1 MNESPARVRQPIDL
15 DEFERRLRS
24 AANPAHADQ
33 DPLAELARLV
43 GQGNAAAVPQE
54 QPQLQNSLPSH
65 QALPEPQDYA
75 APHIHRPDPSFDPR
89 LRDQAPMAERT
100 YSSAPEAQGHESQV
114 PVDMGQIEA
123 QMRDFRRNYEPM
135 ANTAPRQEPSF
146 DGQHSVNA
154 DPRNADARS
163 YADPRIDSS
172 AYAPEPAYLDDVEVE
187 PKPRR
192 TLWLASAGLV
202 VVMGAIGL
210 GFVYKGGAKLGGEAP
225 TILAAAG
232 PTKVQPPNP
241 TNSDTTNASSTILDK
256 GQADRVTAS
265 KIVTREEQP
274 VDLAAQRPIPRDVTA
289 AASPIPAVP
298 AVQKSE
304 ISTPVPPAS
313 QAAAPA
319 VVPPAIVTPQPSN
332 NGFPEP
338 RRVKTVSVRPDGTV
352 IPNDPPTAAPLAI
365 QSKPPAV
372 AASTPAVKPVAPA
385 PKPVTPAASAPKPVV
400 TAANS
405 ASANKD
411 PASKTTARATSNA
424 SVNNDLAALLE
435 EDVEEAP
442 RAAAPARPAVS
453 APKPITP
460 VAGGDSGYAAQLAST
475 SSEEEA
481 KDMIGKLQKRF
492 PSQLSGYKPTVV
504 KATVND
510 RQVYRIRIVG
520 LTKAQ
525 ADTVCGS
532 VKSGGGACI
541 PAKN

>member
-24 AANPAHADQ
+24 AANPSHADQ

-43 GQGNAAAVPQE
+43 GQGNPAAAHQE

-75 APHIHRPDPSFDPR
+75 APHIHRPDPSFNPR
-89 LRDQAPMAERT
+89 LRDPAPLAERT

-352 IPNDPPTAAPLAI
+352 IPNDPPAAAPLAI
-365 QSKPPAV
+365 QPKPPAA

-405 ASANKD
+405 ATANKD
-411 PASKTTARATSNA
+411 NASKTTARATTNA
-424 SVNNDLAALLE
+424 NANNDLAALLE
-435 EDVEEAP
+435 EDVEDSP
-442 RAAAPARPAVS
+442 RAAAPARPATS

-460 VAGGDSGYAAQLAST
+460 AAGGDSGYAAQLAST

-525 ADTVCGS
+525 ADNVCGS

>member
-298 AVQKSE
+298 AVQYDPNYEPPMETMMEAQKVTKS
-304 ISTPVPPAS
+304 
-313 QAAAPA
+313 
-319 VVPPAIVTPQPSN
+319 
-332 NGFPEP
+332 
-338 RRVKTVSVRPDGTV
+338 
-352 IPNDPPTAAPLAI
+352 
-365 QSKPPAV
+365 
-372 AASTPAVKPVAPA
+372 
-385 PKPVTPAASAPKPVV
+385 AASAL
-400 TAANS
+400 S
-405 ASANKD
+405 F
-411 PASKTTARATSNA
+411 
-424 SVNNDLAALLE
+424 
-435 EDVEEAP
+435 EDVP
-442 RAAAPARPAVS
+442 TAVKYLQD
-453 APKPITP
+453 ALKMLTEPGAYK
-460 VAGGDSGYAAQLAST
+460 
-475 SSEEEA
+475 
-481 KDMIGKLQKRF
+481 KGKR
-492 PSQLSGYKPTVV
+492 
-504 KATVND
+504 
-510 RQVYRIRIVG
+510 
-520 LTKAQ
+520 
-525 ADTVCGS
+525 
-532 VKSGGGACI
+532 
-541 PAKN
+541 